1 MGIQCISE
9 SQSDI
14 MKFLVLVAVVGV
26 AAAKPQGLW
35 RNAPGGGQY
44 IVTYDNSW
52 EHGVRDTSVEYVRP
66 VSTAGRTGTTYSH
79 ADRVRALNQRLNSG
93 LVDLSDELQYQY
105 NLQWAQRQGAQNY
118 YINNSGELFYRPG
131 GAQGGPNAAGLGG
144 SNAAG
149 FGGAPAG
156 GFGGS
161 PAAAAGPAPAGTG

>member
-52 EHGVRDTSVEYVRP
+52 EHGVRDTSVEFVRP
-66 VSTAGRTGTTYSH
+66 VGGVAGRTGTTYSH
-79 ADRVRALNQRLNSG
+79 ADRVKDLSYRLNSG

-105 NLQWAQRQGAQNY
+105 NMQWAQRQGGGQNY

-131 GAQGGPNAAGLGG
+131 GPQAGGPAAPTG
-144 SNAAG
+144 SG
-149 FGGAPAG
+149 PSPAG
-156 GFGGS
+156 PGVQ
-161 PAAAAGPAPAGTG
+161 AVKK

>member
-66 VSTAGRTGTTYSH
+66 VSTAGRTGVS
-79 ADRVRALNQRLNSG
+79 VNS
-93 LVDLSDELQYQY
+93 
-105 NLQWAQRQGAQNY
+105 
-118 YINNSGELFYRPG
+118 IG
-131 GAQGGPNAAGLGG
+131 GTPAGAAGASLNKLAYAMGLD
-144 SNAAG
+144 SSEEM
-149 FGGAPAG
+149 FY
-156 GFGGS
+156 
-161 PAAAAGPAPAGTG
+161 